1 MTTETL
7 SREALGRFETEV
19 ATYYRRNFTAGLV
32 HGVFFQASAAFV
44 DTYTVLPAFVGML
57 TPSKMAVGLVAAIA
71 GLGSILPELFT
82 AYLVEGKARKK
93 PYLLGVI
100 TVRWI
105 SWAVLAVLT
114 YRYALTRPDLVLMVF
129 FGLLLLF
136 SLAGGM
142 GTVVYAD
149 IFARA
154 IPTERRGRFVGT
166 RNLLGYALAVG
177 AGAVVRTILQDDL
190 RFPFPMNYATLFG
203 LSGVALAIAFTGF
216 ALIREPIYPARH
228 QAISLRDLLR
238 RSAGLVKASANFR
251 TLLITNG
258 LLMTGL
264 ALAPFYIVY
273 ARQELQV
280 APGLIGVFLSA
291 QMIGAAASN
300 LLWGWLGDRHGNR
313 LVIVAVSILGSAA
326 PIIALAIPSTVASLY
341 AIVFLLLGAT
351 LSGMRVG
358 YGNIILE
365 MAPPEVRPTCVA
377 LRDTLL
383 MPIALL
389 PLAAGALI
397 QQLPYIW
404 VFGAGALL
412 MGISFLVSLRLL
424 DPRHSTD
431 GMCQP

>member
-19 ATYYRRNFTAGLV
+19 TAYYRRNFTAGLV

-105 SWAVLAVLT
+105 SWAVLAGLT
-114 YRYALTRPDLVLMVF
+114 YRYASTRPGLVLMVF
-129 FGLLLLF
+129 FSLLLLF

-154 IPTERRGRFVGT
+154 IPAERRGRFVGT
-166 RNLLGYALAVG
+166 RNLLGYALAVA
-177 AGAVVRTILQDDL
+177 AGAVVRAILQDDL
-190 RFPFPMNYATLFG
+190 RFPFPTNYATLFG
-203 LSGVALAIAFTGF
+203 LSGVTLAIAFTGF
-216 ALIREPIYPARH
+216 ALIREPIYPVQR
-228 QAISLRDLLR
+228 QAISIRALLR
-238 RSAGLVKASANFR
+238 RSADLVKSSANFR
-251 TLLITNG
+251 VLLIANG
-258 LLMTGL
+258 LLTTGL

-273 ARQELQV
+273 ARQELHV
-280 APGLIGVFLSA
+280 APGLIGVYLSA

-326 PIIALAIPSTVASLY
+326 PLIALAIPSTMASLY

-389 PLAAGALI
+389 PLVAGALI
-397 QQLPYIW
+397 QQLPYSW